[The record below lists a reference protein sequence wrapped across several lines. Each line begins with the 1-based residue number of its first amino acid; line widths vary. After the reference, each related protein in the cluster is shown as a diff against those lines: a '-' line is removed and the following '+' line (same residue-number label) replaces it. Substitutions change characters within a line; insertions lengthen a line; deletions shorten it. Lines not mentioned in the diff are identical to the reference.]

1 MTSQHDALFALYTQ
15 SWENKDITQF
25 LAGLTDDVTI
35 TECYGATYIGKTE
48 AQKWFQNWTAP
59 VENQV
64 VKWDILAEFEDGVKN
79 TDFFN
84 WRFSYVYQGQAN
96 VFEGL
101 SQVTFSDTGKIVEIK
116 EYQMVFDKTRPY
128 LASK

>member
-1 MTSQHDALFALYTQ
+1 MTSQHDALFAQYTQ
-15 SWENKDITQF
+15 SWENKDLPQF
-25 LAGLTDDVTI
+25 LACLTYDIII